1 MLFHCFFWLLAWG
14 KRIIMVKN
22 IAHCVLH
29 LVETMSI
36 VIHTSKLPDFLH
48 AFCTASNKLNLLVL
62 IPVHMHA
69 NIIGRKKQS
78 LIELQIL
85 GGLMLVDRWG

>member
-1 MLFHCFFWLLAWG
+1 ML
-14 KRIIMVKN
+14 KN
-22 IAHCVLH
+22 IVLH
-29 LVETMSI
+29 LVETHFAMFI

-62 IPVHMHA
+62 ISVHMHA
-69 NIIGRKKQS
+69 NIIGKKHS

>member
-1 MLFHCFFWLLAWG
+1 ML
-14 KRIIMVKN
+14 KN

-29 LVETMSI
+29 SVETHFAMCI
-36 VIHTSKLPDFLH
+36 VIDTSKLPDFLH
-48 AFCTASNKLNLLVL
+48 AFCTASNKHINLLVL
-62 IPVHMHA
+62 ISVHMHA
-69 NIIGRKKQS
+69 NIIDKKQS